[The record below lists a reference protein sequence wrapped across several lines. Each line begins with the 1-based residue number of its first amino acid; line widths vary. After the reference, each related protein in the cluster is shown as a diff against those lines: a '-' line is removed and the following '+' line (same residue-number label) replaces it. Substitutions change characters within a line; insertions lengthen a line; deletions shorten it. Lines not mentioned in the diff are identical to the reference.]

1 MDKDQIKDLIEKNE
15 GRRDK
20 VYEDT
25 EGHPTIGVGFNLD
38 RADAKEQIE
47 ALGLDYDDV
56 RSGKTNLNDDQINS
70 LLDADVDRAV
80 DAARGNVE
88 NFDDLSDNRQAAITD
103 MAFNLGSAGLG
114 KFENMIDAV
123 ESGDFEK
130 AADEM
135 SDSKWAG
142 QVGDR
147 ADQDMALMQ
156 DSADDS

>member
-1 MDKDQIKDLIEKNE
+1 M
-15 GRRDK
+15 
-20 VYEDT
+20 
-25 EGHPTIGVGFNLD
+25 
-38 RADAKEQIE
+38 
-47 ALGLDYDDV
+47 
-56 RSGKTNLNDDQINS
+56 
-70 LLDADVDRAV
+70 DRAV